1 MSDPEI
7 FPEHGVSEDNAD
19 TTGNLSEKENEVEE
33 SSL

>member
-7 FPEHGVSEDNAD
+7 FPEQSVREDNAD
-19 TTGNLSEKENEVEE
+19 RTGNLSEKENEVED